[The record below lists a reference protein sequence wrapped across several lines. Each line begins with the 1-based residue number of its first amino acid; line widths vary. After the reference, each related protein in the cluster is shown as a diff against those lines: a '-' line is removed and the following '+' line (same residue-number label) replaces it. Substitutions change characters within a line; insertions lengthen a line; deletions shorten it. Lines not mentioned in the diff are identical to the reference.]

1 MELKGKKIGV
11 ALTGS
16 FCTYKK
22 VFQELEK
29 LAEEGAQIQTIF
41 SDTAQSIDSRF
52 GKAEDFVKEASY
64 RDFHGGSSFL
74 GCFIS
79 QFAFNHSSKVLEKCN
94 HSAAFWVC
102 LFVVVSSSAR
112 LTNLECA

>member
-29 LAEEGAQIQTIF
+29 LA
-41 SDTAQSIDSRF
+41 
-52 GKAEDFVKEASY
+52 
-64 RDFHGGSSFL
+64 
-74 GCFIS
+74 
-79 QFAFNHSSKVLEKCN
+79 
-94 HSAAFWVC
+94 
-102 LFVVVSSSAR
+102 
-112 LTNLECA
+112 

>member
-41 SDTAQSIDSRF
+41 SDAAQSIDSRF
-52 GKAEDFVKEASY
+52 GKAEGFCKGSPADHREKAYAYYFRGRAY
-64 RDFHGGSSFL
+64 RS
-74 GCFIS
+74 
-79 QFAFNHSSKVLEKCN
+79 
-94 HSAAFWVC
+94 
-102 LFVVVSSSAR
+102 
-112 LTNLECA
+112 

>member
-1 MELKGKKIGV
+1 MNLKGKKIGV

-41 SDTAQSIDSRF
+41 SDAAQSIDSRF
-52 GKAEDFVKEASY
+52 GKAADKRSRTDYWDKAYAYHF
-64 RDFHGGSSFL
+64 
-74 GCFIS
+74 
-79 QFAFNHSSKVLEKCN
+79 
-94 HSAAFWVC
+94 
-102 LFVVVSSSAR
+102 
-112 LTNLECA
+112 